1 MAQHLTAVNAAMTV
15 SCAEVSG
22 ATIGSTELLFFPRVV
37 KAGAYSFDIGTAGSV
52 CLVIQTLLPAL
63 LFTGGRST
71 VRVTGG
77 THVPWSPSFDYLHD
91 VFLPVLGRIGI
102 SVKATIESYG
112 FYPKGGGIVRIDV
125 EPVKKISPLIAL
137 TRGKLYSLVGRS
149 VVAGLPVSIAERQTR
164 AFSDALTG
172 MIPGEI
178 VPISISVES
187 VPSRGQ
193 GTFMFAKPETTHGA
207 AGFCAL
213 GARGKRAEEVGIE
226 AAQLFM
232 GYYDTS
238 AAIDPHLADQIVQ
251 YLVLAQGESTYTTS
265 SITDHLRTS
274 LWATSC
280 FLPFESEVIGDSG
293 RHGMI
298 NIRTPAQRH

>member
-1 MAQHLTAVNAAMTV
+1 
-15 SCAEVSG
+15 
-22 ATIGSTELLFFPRVV
+22 
-37 KAGAYSFDIGTAGSV
+37 
-52 CLVIQTLLPAL
+52 
-63 LFTGGRST
+63 
-71 VRVTGG
+71 
-77 THVPWSPSFDYLHD
+77 VPWSPSFDYLHD

-112 FYPKGGGIVRIDV
+112 FYPTGGGIVRIDV

-137 TRGKLYSLVGRS
+137 TRGKLYALKGRS
-149 VVAGLPVSIAERQTR
+149 IVAGLPESIAERQTR

-178 VPISISVES
+178 VPIRIAVES

-232 GYYDTS
+232 RYYDTS
-238 AAIDPHLADQIVQ
+238 AAFDPHLADQIVQ

-265 SITDHLRTS
+265 SITDHLRTN

-293 RHGMI
+293 RHGTI
-298 NIRTPAQRH
+298 NIRTPA